1 MARRRCFHCNAWV
14 DDDQAHDCW
23 TTTERA
29 LTQDL
34 ADDLQEAWARLR
46 ETAVEFGDQRI
57 YASHHSI
64 MFSRTSC
71 YFFVRPK
78 RQYLE
83 VCIFLGRPL
92 SAPQVRSIVPSSK
105 VKYAHL
111 LRITH
116 RDDATHPARPGEA
129 GATTT
134 QRRLDTSHAS
144 SRETTESGEESLR
157 RGSHDAE
164 GTDEVERT
172 RRRDRHGGAHRG
184 DGADARR

>member
-34 ADDLQEAWARLR
+34 ADDLQEAWERLR
-46 ETAVEFGDQRI
+46 ET
-57 YASHHSI
+57 
-64 MFSRTSC
+64 
-71 YFFVRPK
+71 RPK